1 MAVRASQHEEGG
13 ALDSVHT
20 NDTAQLKAG
29 GQDKIRTIEEGTTPS
44 RAEGSRKEAS
54 TETTPVERYE
64 ALAAKLRVSPNAVNK
79 VEIEYEVR
87 LMFTALYNGMRILE
101 KPKKANDNYPT
112 LNGEEADALV
122 DLFRLLA
129 IEKEK
134 SFPEWK
140 GTIQDLCKDMHRS
153 SWTVVALI
161 QKRIDQNKLAEE
173 TKASPWGSQTSTNSQ
188 TKAKEQGTQPFT
200 FKSDKYSEEEQS
212 NMIRHCKQKF
222 EYSVTLRQPTTME
235 WEIMLAIVEGELLI
249 RHLPQFL
256 RRVCDGDT
264 LFRFQNTI
272 AAQVEGELVGKLSDA
287 SQVYKDHKSTGQI
300 VEAILQ
306 AARYRNDGKMEE
318 TMAMLKDLKAAE
330 YNDSTHS
337 LHFYFYDRS
346 TAAKWNKMTIP
357 FRRQLV
363 QLISA
368 HQTETTGERPEAN
381 NVWNRQLGADG
392 LQNAESR
399 SRYKIQ
405 LLNTARSMNMALFLE
420 YLKQTTGKRFYAYP
434 LDQYGPISHQS
445 QWWEVLFED
454 ELCPKALIDV
464 RRIIWRGR
472 TIILHHA
479 SKYRIAPCLI
489 CGAAGHFARAYDEI
503 PLQPAAESPQA
514 SEENKPS
521 ENTNPVTP
529 DETNP
534 QPNSNPRNLTKNASF
549 TVGTGIPV
557 LQISNLK
564 EQAKAK
570 PNGGVANTKGPVSMA
585 SQKNGPRQIP
595 KDDIRWAKE
604 LMRFRRDMDELM
616 KVHMERQTEV
626 NPNRNDIMDWDGEYT
641 LQDVMDANG
650 LAEATTPPTGN
661 CQFYAVA
668 EAMLQITHDTMA
680 NEKMLEA
687 TASRIKQSMNAAA
700 RLNFD
705 LEFPEGTH
713 LGILEALGRG
723 DRKMSP
729 KERKADVLDYFNDI
743 ASSSSS
749 RSSTLPGSMWGG
761 PESLRMAAKAL
772 QRKVFVLIETTYED
786 RKGFAIYKP
795 QSRVHAGVQFLL
807 HFRTLNEP
815 SSLANMT
822 SSSLAKHLQG
832 SERSK
837 TEFKTDRSGQ
847 FDSEP
852 VTEDSMEESDNSS
865 LEDLEVAPSLDEREK
880 FEPNQLSG
888 HHGWSFASQ
897 ENQLVVYH
905 SPTTEL
911 PPQPRKRDRDE
922 TLMLTAEDGDV
933 TMNLNSPN
941 VPLKK
946 TRTLSRRLAIEG
958 DSMQKRRDLERT
970 LQEHWEGFQEQ
981 WKQETKCPFPLL
993 SSNHDVWTQAALNEW
1008 ERILAMLK
1016 TSPGPHHVLNHLRGP
1031 TLVYL
1036 THVLREQVIEEGL
1049 KRLLYRTDQAETKIW
1064 ITGWF
1069 DRIATAT
1076 TKQQRAALLNSK
1088 EDWSMLGRM
1097 KYGGLEV
1104 LRLCHPT
1111 QQEMLSRYI
1120 ICTVVYEEELQTF
1133 RSSDAEDP
1141 DNLYEAI
1148 EDFCTML
1155 KQTRELKAAFKNGE
1169 GLSEWSA
1176 LSVIMAQVTMEVDSV
1191 KPSRITTAK
1200 EERRLRQYWN
1210 RIWGITNLDEP
1221 TSFWSIHP
1229 DATGGVAIL
1238 TNPKTIS
1245 ETQLIEESKWTNRT
1259 VAIKSKGV
1267 VWINVY
1273 APNKKSE
1280 REHFFR
1286 RLNEEFRTHRAAAVL
1301 GGDFNCVLDMQRD
1314 RTEKISDGVEHTRRT
1329 GASGGSGVASAART
1343 DGAFHILE
1351 KKLSQS
1357 TRPIL
1362 YSRKSGSAVQWEAVE
1377 LPKRYS
1383 DHQAVVL
1390 HMKWTSQPQRPR
1402 KVNKCRYPIRTSRP
1416 DLVRTGV
1423 QKAISRELELMQSEG
1438 PIEWSHLEKRIIQAI
1453 LRVSRAEKRQVR
1465 RYQQKLEDQQHQ
1477 PVKRSRRQLIEEQA
1491 NAAREAAEFKFS
1503 KYMQATQGD
1512 VRHFFRRIANWQRD
1526 QTISRLEPTSGR
1538 YHPPSAS
1545 LADIMG
1551 AEWHQITGQ
1560 SHATVPPHK
1569 AELRFDALVYI
1580 PETRKVTEAQ
1590 NQDLMAPIAEKEVR
1604 EAIAALHRHKAGG
1617 VDSLNNDFY
1626 KDCEDAMVDVLVREF
1641 NNIQRGAPMPRS
1653 FGQGIVIP
1661 LRKKGD
1667 SSNPLDYRPITLL
1680 TTTYKLFAKV
1690 LATRL
1695 QDILLW
1701 IIGEEQQG
1709 FVRDRLMENAI
1720 LIMQAALDKAYHSST
1735 EGFDDAP
1742 GIVMLDFM
1750 KAYDTLDRDFL
1761 YLVLSKF
1768 GFGRQFVDLVRRMH
1782 SDTTAQYLVN
1792 GELSKVWEVK
1802 SGIRQG
1808 CPLAPLLF
1816 IVAAEI
1822 LALAVQQDPYLEG
1835 IRVTK
1840 SGAEPHLIST
1850 FVDDSAVFL
1859 KQGRQLPRLMQLLS
1873 EFGQQ
1878 SGLHV
1883 QPTKSSYIC
1892 LNTAVVQEQRC
1903 GIPILKH
1910 GETVRYLG
1918 IQIGTGNITQANWE
1932 DRLQKLRARLIIAT
1946 KVSNSVVGRVLILN
1960 SVMLPSILFTA
1971 GYIKP
1976 PAKVVDQLVNLQK
1989 QFLWKSTLGTDGM
2002 RHKVSPSLLY
2012 LPVKEGGIGLYSIPL
2027 AIKRQAMRRTT
2038 RWLQRARDRYTEAWH
2053 EQVHQDKSQNWG
2065 CCAISPKERSQ
2076 HAQTRLYQTNN
2087 IHRLGWEYLG
2097 EDLVAAE
2104 GRNPAWKDDLKRQME
2119 SLLPTVGLE
2128 WRSDGRVGVY
2138 FGRKPEQTI
2147 HQLSEETRT
2156 FWPSFQWN
2164 DNPWIID
2171 SQGKQYTVKTVSF
2184 LKECNLASFNVRRE
2198 EERVFSVRL
2207 PTMATTLT
2215 SKRRAVLRKLI
2226 TSIILCSPEIEI
2238 DAGNQLISQQEP
2250 WSRKPTKREYKWIS
2264 NGMGTIIAVPVSERS
2279 HTDYIQM
2286 QRQANGVLW
2295 TVTDWTGDAT
2305 CQQDVAMIEEEI
2317 KTIGWTFKPH
2327 PFTTHCPW
2335 LVHERTPPNST
2346 QKTIDRA
2353 RTRRLHSKLYQ
2364 GLGGLVDKLNE
2375 VAKTDQWMSYAA
2387 SDVDDIPDF
2396 YDAAQPV
2403 PSGKDRV
2410 SSVPKQCRMWGD
2422 KRNYLTHSLELQA
2435 STSRVDGLPR
2445 AMDGRTLTEQAL
2457 NLFLPHIASAQ
2468 PRQKLWFI
2476 VTSSIPVLLWR
2487 TRVEIVHERQHV
2499 AIEESTKRV
2508 WTACVMQVRAVAHRM
2523 RTLKGEK
2530 INATC
2535 LSQLLSVLERQDL
2548 SRQLEAWAT
2557 ARLYFDGGARGNPG
2571 PGGSGWA
2578 LISLNERTNRWEL
2591 KACGY
2596 AYMGPEVTNNRC
2608 EYSALKDGLA
2618 YSAHYLQHYE
2628 VKLEVFGDSQMIIA
2642 SQNGFASIR
2651 QTELQPLAVRVNQII
2666 ANFAW
2671 ISWNHT
2677 IREQNKMADLLANVA
2692 MNSKSAK
2699 ILTDE
2704 SRGNDQILM
2713 SLVAALL
2720 DNDIGATPSKLR
2732 NTSLSAVLMRLRN
2745 S

>member
-1 MAVRASQHEEGG
+1 MEQPKEGAARKDAPEGVSTKTATALRSGRAQVDADLAVRASQHEEGG
-13 ALDSVHT
+13 ARDSVHT

-29 GQDKIRTIEEGTTPS
+29 GQDKIGTIEEGTTPS

-54 TETTPVERYE
+54 TETTQVERYE
-64 ALAAKLRVSPNAVNK
+64 ALAAKLRVSSNAVNK

-101 KPKKANDNYPT
+101 QPKKANDNYPT

-129 IEKEK
+129 IEKGK

-140 GTIQDLCKDMHRS
+140 RTIQDLCKDMHRS

-272 AAQVEGELVGKLSDA
+272 AAQVEEELVGKLSDA
-287 SQVYKDHKSTGQI
+287 TQVYKDHQSTGRI

-337 LHFYFYDRS
+337 LHFYFFDRS

-368 HQTETTGERPEAN
+368 HQTETTGERQEAN

-434 LDQYGPISHQS
+434 LDQY
-445 QWWEVLFED
+445 
-454 ELCPKALIDV
+454 
-464 RRIIWRGR
+464 
-472 TIILHHA
+472 
-479 SKYRIAPCLI
+479 
-489 CGAAGHFARAYDEI
+489 
-503 PLQPAAESPQA
+503 
-514 SEENKPS
+514 
-521 ENTNPVTP
+521 
-529 DETNP
+529 
-534 QPNSNPRNLTKNASF
+534 
-549 TVGTGIPV
+549 VGTGISGQ
-557 LQISNLK
+557 QIGNLK

-570 PNGGVANTKGPVSMA
+570 PNGAAANTKGPASKA
-585 SQKNGPRQIP
+585 SQKNGPNQIS
-595 KDDIRWAKE
+595 KEDIRWAKE

-616 KVHMERQTEV
+616 KVHVERQAEL

-641 LQDVMDANG
+641 LQDVMEANG

-668 EAMLQITHDTMA
+668 EAMLQITHDNMA
-680 NEKMLEA
+680 NEKLLEA

-772 QRKVFVLIETTYED
+772 QRKVFVLIETTYRN

-795 QSRVHAGVQFLL
+795 QSRVHAGGQFLSAKEHACTGKQWEDELRQDRIEAETTSSPLPIVMKFAKEHYNSL

-815 SSLANMT
+815 SSPANMT

-847 FDSEP
+847 FDFEP
-852 VTEDSMEESDNSS
+852 VAEDSMEESDDSS

-888 HHGWSFASQ
+888 HHGWLFASQ

-922 TLMLTAEDGDV
+922 TLMLTAGDGDNA
-933 TMNLNSPN
+933 MNLNSLN

-993 SSNHDVWTQAALNEW
+993 SSNHNVWTQAALNEW

-1031 TLVYL
+1031 TLVDL
-1036 THVLREQVIEEGL
+1036 TQVLREQVIEEGL
-1049 KRLLYRTDQAETKIW
+1049 KRLLYRTDEAETKVW

-1076 TKQQRAALLNSK
+1076 TKEQRAALLNSK

-1104 LRLCHPT
+1104 LRL
-1111 QQEMLSRYI
+1111 L
-1120 ICTVVYEEELQTF
+1120 VYEEELQTF

-1148 EDFCTML
+1148 EDFCAIL
-1155 KQTRELKAAFKNGE
+1155 KQTRELKAAFKSGE
-1169 GLSEWSA
+1169 ELSEWSA

-1191 KPSRITTAK
+1191 EPSRITTAK

-1210 RIWGITNLDEP
+1210 RIWGITNLDEA

-1245 ETQLIEESKWTNRT
+1245 ETKLIEESKWTNRT

-1286 RLNEEFRTHRAAAVL
+1286 RLNEEFGTHRAAAVL
-1301 GGDFNCVLDMQRD
+1301 GGDFNCVLDKQRD
-1314 RTEKISDGVEHTRRT
+1314 R
-1329 GASGGSGVASAART
+1329 
-1343 DGAFHILE
+1343 
-1351 KKLSQS
+1351 
-1357 TRPIL
+1357 
-1362 YSRKSGSAVQWEAVE
+1362 KSGKRRAMGAHRATQALLGSPSSGAAYEMDEPTAETKEGEQVQ
-1377 LPKRYS
+1377 
-1383 DHQAVVL
+1383 
-1390 HMKWTSQPQRPR
+1390 
-1402 KVNKCRYPIRTSRP
+1402 
-1416 DLVRTGV
+1416 
-1423 QKAISRELELMQSEG
+1423 AISRELELMQSEG

-1491 NAAREAAEFKFS
+1491 NAAREAAEFKFG

-1526 QTISRLEPTSGR
+1526 QTISRLEPTPGR
-1538 YHPPSAS
+1538 YHPPNAS

-1560 SHATVPPHK
+1560 SHAAVPPHK
-1569 AELRFDALVYI
+1569 AGQRFDALVYI

-1590 NQDLMAPIAEKEVR
+1590 NQDLMAPITEKEVR

-1626 KDCEDAMVDVLVREF
+1626 KDCEDVMVDVLVREF

-1667 SSNPLDYRPITLL
+1667 SPNPLDYRPITLL

-1768 GFGRQFVDLVRRMH
+1768 GFGRQFADLVRRMH
-1782 SDTTAQYLVN
+1782 TDTTAQYLVN
-1792 GELSKVWEVK
+1792 GELSREWEVK
-1802 SGIRQG
+1802 SGIRRG

-1822 LALAVQQDPYLEG
+1822 LALAVQQDPYLDG
-1835 IRVTK
+1835 IRVTR

-1859 KQGRQLPRLMQLLS
+1859 KQGRQLLRLMQLLS

-1932 DRLQKLRARLIIAT
+1932 DRLQKLRTRLIIAT
-1946 KVSNSVVGRVLILN
+1946 KVSNSVVGRVLMLN

-1989 QFLWKSTLGTDGM
+1989 QFLWQSTLGTDGT

-2104 GRNPAWKDDLKRQME
+2104 GRNPAWKDELKRQME
-2119 SLLPTVGLE
+2119 SLLPTVDLE

-2147 HQLSEETRT
+2147 HQLSEETRA

-2171 SQGKQYTVKTVSF
+2171 SQGGQYTV
-2184 LKECNLASFNVRRE
+2184 
-2198 EERVFSVRL
+2198 
-2207 PTMATTLT
+2207 
-2215 SKRRAVLRKLI
+2215 
-2226 TSIILCSPEIEI
+2226 
-2238 DAGNQLISQQEP
+2238 
-2250 WSRKPTKREYKWIS
+2250 
-2264 NGMGTIIAVPVSERS
+2264 
-2279 HTDYIQM
+2279 
-2286 QRQANGVLW
+2286 
-2295 TVTDWTGDAT
+2295 
-2305 CQQDVAMIEEEI
+2305 
-2317 KTIGWTFKPH
+2317 
-2327 PFTTHCPW
+2327 
-2335 LVHERTPPNST
+2335 
-2346 QKTIDRA
+2346 
-2353 RTRRLHSKLYQ
+2353 
-2364 GLGGLVDKLNE
+2364 
-2375 VAKTDQWMSYAA
+2375 
-2387 SDVDDIPDF
+2387 
-2396 YDAAQPV
+2396 
-2403 PSGKDRV
+2403 
-2410 SSVPKQCRMWGD
+2410 
-2422 KRNYLTHSLELQA
+2422 
-2435 STSRVDGLPR
+2435 
-2445 AMDGRTLTEQAL
+2445 
-2457 NLFLPHIASAQ
+2457 
-2468 PRQKLWFI
+2468 
-2476 VTSSIPVLLWR
+2476 
-2487 TRVEIVHERQHV
+2487 
-2499 AIEESTKRV
+2499 
-2508 WTACVMQVRAVAHRM
+2508 
-2523 RTLKGEK
+2523 
-2530 INATC
+2530 
-2535 LSQLLSVLERQDL
+2535 
-2548 SRQLEAWAT
+2548 
-2557 ARLYFDGGARGNPG
+2557 
-2571 PGGSGWA
+2571 
-2578 LISLNERTNRWEL
+2578 
-2591 KACGY
+2591 
-2596 AYMGPEVTNNRC
+2596 
-2608 EYSALKDGLA
+2608 
-2618 YSAHYLQHYE
+2618 
-2628 VKLEVFGDSQMIIA
+2628 
-2642 SQNGFASIR
+2642 
-2651 QTELQPLAVRVNQII
+2651 
-2666 ANFAW
+2666 
-2671 ISWNHT
+2671 
-2677 IREQNKMADLLANVA
+2677 
-2692 MNSKSAK
+2692 
-2699 ILTDE
+2699 
-2704 SRGNDQILM
+2704 
-2713 SLVAALL
+2713 
-2720 DNDIGATPSKLR
+2720 
-2732 NTSLSAVLMRLRN
+2732 
-2745 S
+2745 

>member
-1 MAVRASQHEEGG
+1 MEQPKEGAARKEAPESVSTKTATALRSVRAQVDADVATRASQHEEGG

-29 GQDKIRTIEEGTTPS
+29 GQEKIRTIEEGTTPS

-64 ALAAKLRVSPNAVNK
+64 ALAAKLCVSPNAVNK

-101 KPKKANDNYPT
+101 KPKKANGNYPT

-129 IEKEK
+129 IEKGK

-140 GTIQDLCKDMHRS
+140 RTIQDLCKDMHRS

-287 SQVYKDHKSTGQI
+287 TQVYKDHQSTGRI
-300 VEAILQ
+300 VEDILQ

-337 LHFYFYDRS
+337 LHFYFFDRS

-368 HQTETTGERPEAN
+368 HQTETTGERQEAN

-434 LDQYGPISHQS
+434 LDQYGPRSNQS

-489 CGAAGHFARAYDEI
+489 CGAAGHFARACKATEEELKTNNCIYADDEI
-503 PLQPAAESPQA
+503 VSKLPRKPATFTSAAEIKESVSDSIDKLKQPLQPAAESPQA

-521 ENTNPVTP
+521 ENANPVTP
-529 DETNP
+529 DVTNTSSP

-557 LQISNLK
+557 QQIGNLK

-570 PNGGVANTKGPVSMA
+570 PNGGVANTKGPVSKA
-585 SQKNGPRQIP
+585 SQKNGPRQIS
-595 KDDIRWAKE
+595 KEDIRWAKE

-616 KVHMERQTEV
+616 KVHVERQAEL

-668 EAMLQITHDTMA
+668 EAMLQITHDNMA
-680 NEKMLEA
+680 NEKLLEA

-772 QRKVFVLIETTYED
+772 QRKVFVLIETTYGN

-795 QSRVHAGVQFLL
+795 QSRVHAGGQFLSAKEHACTGKQWEDELRQDRIEAEATSSPLPIVMKFAKEHYNSL

-847 FDSEP
+847 FDFEP
-852 VTEDSMEESDNSS
+852 VAEDSMEESDNSS
-865 LEDLEVAPSLDEREK
+865 LEDLEVTPSLEEREK

-922 TLMLTAEDGDV
+922 TLMLTAGDGDDA
-933 TMNLNSPN
+933 MNLNSPN

-1031 TLVYL
+1031 TLVDL
-1036 THVLREQVIEEGL
+1036 TQVLREQVIEEGL
-1049 KRLLYRTDQAETKIW
+1049 KRLLYRTDEAETKVW

-1111 QQEMLSRYI
+1111 QQEKLSRYI

-1148 EDFCTML
+1148 EDFCAML
-1155 KQTRELKAAFKNGE
+1155 KQTRELKAAFKSGE
-1169 GLSEWSA
+1169 ELSEWSA

-1191 KPSRITTAK
+1191 EPSR
-1200 EERRLRQYWN
+1200 Y
-1210 RIWGITNLDEP
+1210 
-1221 TSFWSIHP
+1221 
-1229 DATGGVAIL
+1229 
-1238 TNPKTIS
+1238 
-1245 ETQLIEESKWTNRT
+1245 
-1259 VAIKSKGV
+1259 
-1267 VWINVY
+1267 
-1273 APNKKSE
+1273 
-1280 REHFFR
+1280 
-1286 RLNEEFRTHRAAAVL
+1286 
-1301 GGDFNCVLDMQRD
+1301 
-1314 RTEKISDGVEHTRRT
+1314 
-1329 GASGGSGVASAART
+1329 
-1343 DGAFHILE
+1343 
-1351 KKLSQS
+1351 
-1357 TRPIL
+1357 
-1362 YSRKSGSAVQWEAVE
+1362 
-1377 LPKRYS
+1377 
-1383 DHQAVVL
+1383 
-1390 HMKWTSQPQRPR
+1390 
-1402 KVNKCRYPIRTSRP
+1402 
-1416 DLVRTGV
+1416 
-1423 QKAISRELELMQSEG
+1423 
-1438 PIEWSHLEKRIIQAI
+1438 
-1453 LRVSRAEKRQVR
+1453 
-1465 RYQQKLEDQQHQ
+1465 
-1477 PVKRSRRQLIEEQA
+1477 
-1491 NAAREAAEFKFS
+1491 
-1503 KYMQATQGD
+1503 
-1512 VRHFFRRIANWQRD
+1512 
-1526 QTISRLEPTSGR
+1526 
-1538 YHPPSAS
+1538 
-1545 LADIMG
+1545 
-1551 AEWHQITGQ
+1551 
-1560 SHATVPPHK
+1560 
-1569 AELRFDALVYI
+1569 
-1580 PETRKVTEAQ
+1580 
-1590 NQDLMAPIAEKEVR
+1590 
-1604 EAIAALHRHKAGG
+1604 
-1617 VDSLNNDFY
+1617 
-1626 KDCEDAMVDVLVREF
+1626 
-1641 NNIQRGAPMPRS
+1641 
-1653 FGQGIVIP
+1653 
-1661 LRKKGD
+1661 
-1667 SSNPLDYRPITLL
+1667 
-1680 TTTYKLFAKV
+1680 
-1690 LATRL
+1690 
-1695 QDILLW
+1695 
-1701 IIGEEQQG
+1701 
-1709 FVRDRLMENAI
+1709 
-1720 LIMQAALDKAYHSST
+1720 
-1735 EGFDDAP
+1735 
-1742 GIVMLDFM
+1742 
-1750 KAYDTLDRDFL
+1750 
-1761 YLVLSKF
+1761 
-1768 GFGRQFVDLVRRMH
+1768 
-1782 SDTTAQYLVN
+1782 
-1792 GELSKVWEVK
+1792 
-1802 SGIRQG
+1802 
-1808 CPLAPLLF
+1808 
-1816 IVAAEI
+1816 
-1822 LALAVQQDPYLEG
+1822 
-1835 IRVTK
+1835 
-1840 SGAEPHLIST
+1840 
-1850 FVDDSAVFL
+1850 
-1859 KQGRQLPRLMQLLS
+1859 
-1873 EFGQQ
+1873 
-1878 SGLHV
+1878 
-1883 QPTKSSYIC
+1883 
-1892 LNTAVVQEQRC
+1892 
-1903 GIPILKH
+1903 
-1910 GETVRYLG
+1910 
-1918 IQIGTGNITQANWE
+1918 
-1932 DRLQKLRARLIIAT
+1932 
-1946 KVSNSVVGRVLILN
+1946 
-1960 SVMLPSILFTA
+1960 
-1971 GYIKP
+1971 
-1976 PAKVVDQLVNLQK
+1976 
-1989 QFLWKSTLGTDGM
+1989 
-2002 RHKVSPSLLY
+2002 
-2012 LPVKEGGIGLYSIPL
+2012 
-2027 AIKRQAMRRTT
+2027 
-2038 RWLQRARDRYTEAWH
+2038 
-2053 EQVHQDKSQNWG
+2053 
-2065 CCAISPKERSQ
+2065 
-2076 HAQTRLYQTNN
+2076 
-2087 IHRLGWEYLG
+2087 
-2097 EDLVAAE
+2097 
-2104 GRNPAWKDDLKRQME
+2104 
-2119 SLLPTVGLE
+2119 
-2128 WRSDGRVGVY
+2128 
-2138 FGRKPEQTI
+2138 
-2147 HQLSEETRT
+2147 
-2156 FWPSFQWN
+2156 
-2164 DNPWIID
+2164 
-2171 SQGKQYTVKTVSF
+2171 
-2184 LKECNLASFNVRRE
+2184 
-2198 EERVFSVRL
+2198 
-2207 PTMATTLT
+2207 
-2215 SKRRAVLRKLI
+2215 
-2226 TSIILCSPEIEI
+2226 
-2238 DAGNQLISQQEP
+2238 
-2250 WSRKPTKREYKWIS
+2250 
-2264 NGMGTIIAVPVSERS
+2264 
-2279 HTDYIQM
+2279 
-2286 QRQANGVLW
+2286 
-2295 TVTDWTGDAT
+2295 
-2305 CQQDVAMIEEEI
+2305 
-2317 KTIGWTFKPH
+2317 
-2327 PFTTHCPW
+2327 
-2335 LVHERTPPNST
+2335 
-2346 QKTIDRA
+2346 
-2353 RTRRLHSKLYQ
+2353 
-2364 GLGGLVDKLNE
+2364 
-2375 VAKTDQWMSYAA
+2375 
-2387 SDVDDIPDF
+2387 
-2396 YDAAQPV
+2396 
-2403 PSGKDRV
+2403 
-2410 SSVPKQCRMWGD
+2410 
-2422 KRNYLTHSLELQA
+2422 
-2435 STSRVDGLPR
+2435 
-2445 AMDGRTLTEQAL
+2445 
-2457 NLFLPHIASAQ
+2457 
-2468 PRQKLWFI
+2468 
-2476 VTSSIPVLLWR
+2476 
-2487 TRVEIVHERQHV
+2487 
-2499 AIEESTKRV
+2499 
-2508 WTACVMQVRAVAHRM
+2508 
-2523 RTLKGEK
+2523 
-2530 INATC
+2530 
-2535 LSQLLSVLERQDL
+2535 
-2548 SRQLEAWAT
+2548 
-2557 ARLYFDGGARGNPG
+2557 
-2571 PGGSGWA
+2571 
-2578 LISLNERTNRWEL
+2578 
-2591 KACGY
+2591 
-2596 AYMGPEVTNNRC
+2596 
-2608 EYSALKDGLA
+2608 
-2618 YSAHYLQHYE
+2618 
-2628 VKLEVFGDSQMIIA
+2628 
-2642 SQNGFASIR
+2642 
-2651 QTELQPLAVRVNQII
+2651 
-2666 ANFAW
+2666 
-2671 ISWNHT
+2671 
-2677 IREQNKMADLLANVA
+2677 
-2692 MNSKSAK
+2692 
-2699 ILTDE
+2699 
-2704 SRGNDQILM
+2704 
-2713 SLVAALL
+2713 
-2720 DNDIGATPSKLR
+2720 
-2732 NTSLSAVLMRLRN
+2732 
-2745 S
+2745 